1 MRNLGSGRLSSLPR
15 SHGYTWQYWDY
26 NQNLTQSA
34 GPGPLCYPGSPAPL
48 LLAVEQGY
56 GEGGGWK
63 EAGPGTPHL
72 SAMLPPRVSQG
83 YLLDL
88 LGSGSLKCP
97 QRSLGVSQIPLQQSP
112 PHAHSWNGELTP
124 HHDDPAG
131 NGGPMSPNP
140 DSQKPVFTWCLS
152 HYPALCLSFPI
163 CKTRGNA

>member
-56 GEGGGWK
+56 REGGGWK

-88 LGSGSLKCP
+88 LGSRGPESVHPAFLSLQLNSADDCSAHTLSRFFNLIMLFNVSSQPACDMGIVTPVSKMRNKTQFFQFYGSPTLARARRP
-97 QRSLGVSQIPLQQSP
+97 
-112 PHAHSWNGELTP
+112 
-124 HHDDPAG
+124 
-131 NGGPMSPNP
+131 
-140 DSQKPVFTWCLS
+140 
-152 HYPALCLSFPI
+152 
-163 CKTRGNA
+163 